1 MPSGSIEFVDTN
13 ILVYEWDH
21 AAPEKQKVAQ
31 NLVLASY
38 RRLCISSQVAQ
49 EFTHT
54 ALRKLKMLP
63 SRVEVALGG
72 YRDLRFVQ
80 VDLEMVLLANRTAEQ
95 SQISF
100 WDALIVEAA
109 VAGGCKTLWT
119 EDLSHGQVIRGVK
132 IKNPFK

>member
-63 SRVEVALGG
+63 SRVDMALGG